1 MANPISSSDANPRL
15 SAPVDTAFW
24 LRVHRAMLTARL
36 IDQHEA
42 SLIAQGEASFHVSGA
57 GHEGS
62 ALLAEF
68 LRPGDYLHLHYRD
81 KALMVA
87 RGTPIAQ
94 FFHSLLGTV
103 ASHSH
108 GRQMSAH
115 LSDPPRRILSIV
127 GPVGN
132 QALQA
137 AGIAAALKERGK
149 GDVVIC
155 SLGDG
160 STQQGEVLEA
170 IAEAVRDDLPV
181 VFWIADNQFSISTRT
196 AGRTFFSR
204 PDGDAE
210 EFYGLPLHRLD
221 GRNPALCAV
230 KVEAL
235 VESVRKTSRPVLALF
250 QVERLSDH
258 TNADDERVYR
268 SETERAE
275 ARKTGDPLAHLSSQ
289 LREWGVSSE
298 ALQALEL
305 KLADEVRAAVEAARR
320 SPSPKAVFDAKR
332 PLPASGAAAN
342 RLSVDRPGHFSS
354 PPSPSR
360 HNQLLGV
367 DASAA
372 GTLTMT
378 EAIRGVL
385 ERRLA
390 EDARVCLLGQDIED
404 PKGDVFGVTRGLS
417 TDFAGRVRNAPLSES
432 TIVGVSVGRALA
444 GDRPVAMLQFSDFL
458 PIALNQVISEMA
470 TMYWRTAGG
479 WECPM
484 ILMAPSGGYRP
495 GLGPFHA
502 QSFETLAAHVPG
514 LDVLI
519 PSNAADA
526 ARLLNAA
533 FDSGR
538 PTLFF
543 YPKALLHTRDQ
554 LAPESALRESAA
566 LGVARQ
572 TLSGENLTLV
582 GWGNAVGIC
591 GRVARAL
598 QSLGLTADLIDLCS
612 VSPWDRAAVI
622 RSVEKT
628 RRLIVVH
635 EENLTAGFAAEVL
648 ASVAESVSGD
658 IQVRRVTRADTFVPF
673 EFSNQSEVLPSF
685 ESVLTAAAELLEID
699 VTWSSPLSE
708 SDETVVVRARG
719 ASPTDQETMVV
730 EWRVEPGQSVRRG
743 DVLAEL
749 ESDKAITEL
758 ASPVDGAV
766 VELLVPVSEK
776 MPVGT
781 PVARIAPEVVVGTKA
796 LHRGPVERQPRL
808 SRRAGRRPG
817 SRPRVQAADS
827 RPADQVWIS
836 RPSAVTGSLSV
847 SNALLAERF
856 AGRGAD
862 EIFRLC
868 GIESRRRVAGTEN
881 ALTLAVAA
889 AARALSDCRL
899 QLSDLDAIICHTTT
913 PLSVTPAMASQI
925 HAALSSGDP
934 HTALAAY
941 DVHAACSGFLYCLQV
956 GYDAVLAKPGSRVL
970 VVTTEEM
977 SRVVDPRD
985 FDTAILFGDAATAT
999 VVGGDAAEGAGGFLA
1014 RRPVLFS
1021 KPDEAEALSVPNPG
1035 SGFVSMR
1042 GREVFSEA
1050 VRSMMHSLTCACEQ
1064 AELNMGDLAHIVPHQ
1079 ANGRILEAM
1088 RTRLG
1093 SLGDRVISNIA
1104 RNGNTSSS
1112 SIPLCLSDAADRFQ
1126 QGDRIGM
1133 CAFGGGFTWG
1143 AGLLQAL

>member
-1 MANPISSSDANPRL
+1 M
-15 SAPVDTAFW
+15 F
-24 LRVHRAMLTARL
+24 TARTV
-36 IDQHEA
+36 DQHEA
-42 SLIAQGEASFHVSGA
+42 SMIAQGEASFHVSGE

-68 LRPGDYLHLHYRD
+68 LRPDDYLHLHYRD
-81 KALMVA
+81 KALMVG
-87 RGTPIAQ
+87 RGMPVAQ
-94 FFHSLLGTV
+94 FFHSLLGTA

-115 LSDPPRRILSIV
+115 LSDPSRRILSIV

-137 AGIAAALKERGK
+137 AGVAASIKERGK
-149 GDVVIC
+149 GDVVLC

-204 PDGDAE
+204 PDGEAQ

-221 GRNPALCAV
+221 GRDPVLCAD
-230 KVEAL
+230 KVSAL
-235 VESVRKTSRPVLALF
+235 VDSVRKTSRPVLVVF

-268 SETERAE
+268 AESERAQ
-275 ARKTGDPLAHLSSQ
+275 ARQMGDPIAHLAAHLSA
-289 LREWGVSSE
+289 WGVGRE
-298 ALQALEL
+298 VVDALE
-305 KLADEVRAAVEAARR
+305 KRISEEVRSAAELARR
-320 SPSPKAVFDAKR
+320 SPAPKSIFDAKR
-332 PLPASGAAAN
+332 ALPVASNATA
-342 RLSVDRPGHFSS
+342 RLSGDRSH
-354 PPSPSR
+354 PS
-360 HNQLLGV
+360 L
-367 DASAA
+367 SAA
-372 GTLTMT
+372 GVSDRQSQLLNVEGSSSGSLTMT

-385 ERRLA
+385 EHQLA
-390 EDARVCLLGQDIED
+390 RDSRVHLLGQDIED

-432 TIVGVSVGRALA
+432 TIVGVSLGRALA

-458 PIALNQVISEMA
+458 PLALNQVISEMA

-533 FDSGR
+533 FESGR

-543 YPKALLHTRDQ
+543 YPKALLHTREE
-554 LAPESALRESAA
+554 LAPESALRESVP

-572 TLSGENLTLV
+572 VLTGENLTMV
-582 GWGNAVGIC
+582 AWGNAVGLC
-591 GRVARAL
+591 GRVARSL
-598 QSLGLTADLIDLCS
+598 QSLGLTIDLIDLRS
-612 VSPWDRAAVI
+612 ISPWDRQAVL

-628 RRLIVVH
+628 RRVLVVH

-648 ASVAESVSGD
+648 ATVAESFPGNVM
-658 IQVRRVTRADTFVPF
+658 VRRVTRADTFVPF
-673 EFSNQSEVLPSF
+673 EFSNQTEVLPSF
-685 ESVLTAAAELLEID
+685 ESVLNVAADLLDID

-708 SDETVVVRARG
+708 SDETVSVRARG

-758 ASPVDGAV
+758 ASPVDGV
-766 VELLVPVSEK
+766 VLELLVTVSEK

-781 PVARIAPEVVVGTKA
+781 PVARITPEVAVGTKA
-796 LHRGPVERQPRL
+796 LHRGPIERQPRL
-808 SRRAGRRPG
+808 TRRVGRRSATRARTQSSG
-817 SRPRVQAADS
+817 SVAK
-827 RPADQVWIS
+827 DQVWIS
-836 RPSAVTGSLSV
+836 RPSVATGSLSV

-856 AGRGAD
+856 SGRSAD

-868 GIESRRRVAGTEN
+868 GIESRRRVAGTES

-889 AARALSDCRL
+889 AARALSGSGL

-913 PLSVTPAMASQI
+913 PISVTPAMASQI

-941 DVHAACSGFLYCLQV
+941 DLHAACSGFLYSLQV
-956 GYDAVLAKPGSRVL
+956 AFDAVIAKPGSRIL
-970 VVTTEEM
+970 LVTTEEM

-999 VVGGDAAEGAGGFLA
+999 IVGGVDGGGQEGGFLA

-1021 KPDEAEALSVPNPG
+1021 KPDETEALAVPNPG

-1050 VRSMMHSLTCACEQ
+1050 VRSMMHSLTVACET
-1064 AELNMGDLAHIVPHQ
+1064 AELNVGDLARIVPHQ

-1093 SLGDRVISNIA
+1093 SLGDRVVSNIA

-1112 SIPLCLSDAADRFQ
+1112 SIPLCLAESADRFQ
-1126 QGDRIGM
+1126 QGDRIGI

-1143 AGLLQAL
+1143 ASLLQVL